1 MFMPEVPCINRLENW
16 KVNRGNYVF
25 TPVRRRN
32 TNLAEVR
39 PKQQVAAFDLA
50 LKSQGK
56 LRSRP

>member
-25 TPVRRRN
+25 TPVRLRN

-50 LKSQGK
+50 LKSQ
-56 LRSRP
+56 

>member
-32 TNLAEVR
+32 TTLAEVR

-50 LKSQGK
+50 LKSQ
-56 LRSRP
+56 